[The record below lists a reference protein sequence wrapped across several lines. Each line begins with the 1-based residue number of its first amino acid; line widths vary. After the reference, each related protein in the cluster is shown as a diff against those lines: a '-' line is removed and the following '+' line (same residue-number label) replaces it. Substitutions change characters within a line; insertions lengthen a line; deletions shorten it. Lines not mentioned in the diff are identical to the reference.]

1 MVFTGGGARIPK
13 KMSATMVARRENFS
27 ILEALKTSYS
37 GFENVLHSF
46 QICTKHIQRIS
57 VLQNTNK
64 IN

>member
-1 MVFTGGGARIPK
+1 MVG
-13 KMSATMVARRENFS
+13 RREKFS

-37 GFENVLHSF
+37 GFKYVLYSF
-46 QICTKHIQRIS
+46 QICTIHIQRIS